1 MQTDTIT
8 DGNNEKS
15 FLSNKF
21 DLLVP
26 LPSPP
31 LSQSNSEINL
41 IYYCLHKWMAPSCL
55 VAELVFLPSSV
66 HVCVYIKASC
76 PGG

>member
-31 LSQSNSEINL
+31 LSQSNSEIN
-41 IYYCLHKWMAPSCL
+41 
-55 VAELVFLPSSV
+55 
-66 HVCVYIKASC
+66 
-76 PGG
+76 